1 MNLILPTIT
10 TKLIN
15 WHMKETSKCGQEL
28 YYGSYTKWIPVEPS
42 SLPRRFD
49 HRGKCWSEWKWI
61 IPQDILLTFRY
72 SISIQITCLS
82 ILIDNK
88 FCNVEI
94 IHFHSHFP
102 LSIERPNTQWQPKY
116 IVALSILCTLFL
128 ATLSTP
134 GRWTHRGGSA
144 NNAIKVI
151 YLNAHRAKDHNCI
164 PCTLDKYTRMHS
176 MHSCAC
182 PRIVV

>member
-82 ILIDNK
+82 ILIHNN
-88 FCNVEI
+88 FCIVEI

-116 IVALSILCTLFL
+116 IVALSILCTLFF
-128 ATLSTP
+128 S
-134 GRWTHRGGSA
+134 H
-144 NNAIKVI
+144 IKHPRS
-151 YLNAHRAKDHNCI
+151 LNSPRRKRKQCYKSYI
-164 PCTLDKYTRMHS
+164 PKCPSCQRPQLYTMHFG
-176 MHSCAC
+176 
-182 PRIVV
+182 